1 MTPFVLL
8 TVVLS
13 ALTAAWLTR
22 LRWLDVNRR
31 GLGIAA
37 HMPADVSA
45 SSASAST
52 RRSLGAA
59 ALLALFVVA
68 GPALS
73 YLWVGAPETKD
84 AAVSPAPSPAVLP
97 PPEAR
102 LDTPARSA
110 AAASISAAE
119 SRVALMVDHLAERL
133 KTRPDDA
140 DGWQTLARSYA
151 SLGRHTQ
158 AIAAFRAA
166 TRLRPNDAALLAD
179 HAFSVAVIDPRSSSS
194 EAARLTE
201 RALQIDPN
209 NAKALALAG
218 TLALDRNDYSSAVRH
233 WEQLVRVEPPGS
245 AAARQ
250 AQASI
255 LHARR
260 LALTP
265 LTVTPGVASGVMAV
279 AAFGAAP
286 LVAGRAQVSGTVTL
300 APALAA
306 RAAPDD
312 TVLVFARS
320 PSGPRMPL
328 AVLRKQVKD
337 LPLRF
342 TLDDQLATTP
352 GAKLSSAQ
360 TVVVGARIAKS
371 GGNTAR
377 DGDLQGL
384 VAAVPVGRGD
394 LRIEINEVVRMR

>member
-1 MTPFVLL
+1 MTPFVKLAAGQS
-8 TVVLS
+8 VF
-13 ALTAAWLTR
+13 TAAWPAR
-22 LRWLDVNRR
+22 PRW
-31 GLGIAA
+31 LGIAA
-37 HMPADVSA
+37 RATPGR
-45 SSASAST
+45 SASAGT
-52 RRSLGAA
+52 QRSLGVA

-73 YLWVGAPETKD
+73 YLWVGTAPNDTG
-84 AAVSPAPSPAVLP
+84 AAP
-97 PPEAR
+97 PPAAPAAAQPVPPAQSAR
-102 LDTPARSA
+102 ADTPARA
-110 AAASISAAE
+110 AEAASIAAAE
-119 SRVALMVDHLAERL
+119 SRIAMMVDHLAERL
-133 KTRPDDA
+133 KARPDDA

-158 AIAAFRAA
+158 AIAAFRTA
-166 TRLRPNDAALLAD
+166 TKLRPNDAALLAD
-179 HAFSVAVIDPRSSSS
+179 HAFSVAVIDPRPSSG
-194 EAARLTE
+194 EAVRLTE
-201 RALQIDPN
+201 RALQIDPK

-218 TLALDRNDYSSAVRH
+218 TLALDRKDYANAVHH

-250 AQASI
+250 AQSSI
-255 LHARR
+255 EHARQ

-265 LTVTPGVASGVMAV
+265 SSAMPGAMSEVTPV
-279 AAFGAAP
+279 AAFGAAAP
-286 LVAGRAQVSGTVTL
+286 AAGPGQISGTVTL

-342 TLDDQLATTP
+342 TLNDQLATTP

-371 GGNTAR
+371 GGNVAR

-394 LRIEINEVVRMR
+394 LRIEINEIVRMR

>member
-1 MTPFVLL
+1 MTPFVKL
-8 TVVLS
+8 
-13 ALTAAWLTR
+13 ATAQSVFTPARPTR
-22 LRWLDVNRR
+22 PRW
-31 GLGIAA
+31 LGIAA
-37 HMPADVSA
+37 RAAAGGSTSA
-45 SSASAST
+45 GT
-52 RRSLGAA
+52 QRSLGVA

-73 YLWVGAPETKD
+73 YLWVGTAPNESASAPPPPAP
-84 AAVSPAPSPAVLP
+84 AAVQPAPPAQS
-97 PPEAR
+97 AR
-102 LDTPARSA
+102 ADRPARA
-110 AAASISAAE
+110 AEAASITAAE
-119 SRVALMVDHLAERL
+119 SRIAMMVDHLAERL

-158 AIAAFRAA
+158 AIDAFRAA
-166 TRLRPNDAALLAD
+166 AKLRPNDAALLAD
-179 HAFSVAVIDPRSSSS
+179 HAFSAAVIDPRPSSS

-201 RALQIDPN
+201 RALQIDPK

-218 TLALDRNDYSSAVRH
+218 TLALDRKDYASAVRH
-233 WEQLVRVEPPGS
+233 WEQLVRVEPSGS
-245 AAARQ
+245 AAARR
-250 AQASI
+250 AQMSI
-255 LHARR
+255 EHARQ
-260 LALTP
+260 LALTQSGV
-265 LTVTPGVASGVMAV
+265 TSGVTPV

-286 LVAGRAQVSGTVTL
+286 QAAGPAQISGTVTL